1 MFLIRIEFLKCSIE
15 KYSFSGII
23 SDMNLVEAVL
33 NNDLTEVTNLLSKG
47 FDPNEAEDEAN
58 VTPLHFAVQNNRLEI
73 AHILLNA
80 GANPLAQE
88 GDGGDTPFDVAIL
101 MKDEKMIS
109 LLTWFIKQ
117 QEEAPLLL
125 S

>member
-1 MFLIRIEFLKCSIE
+1 MDLIDAIIKNDQQEVAELLLKGC
-15 KYSFSGII
+15 
-23 SDMNLVEAVL
+23 
-33 NNDLTEVTNLLSKG
+33 
-47 FDPNEAEDEAN
+47 DPQQAEDAAN